1 MFKHILVPVDGS
13 ASSAAA
19 LDKAASLAKLCGSA
33 LSILT
38 VWRHHGMLE
47 GSLSMV
53 RKDDPRPLDD
63 ALREHATGIA
73 EGAKARARELG
84 VTGARAF
91 VRNGFVARGILSFA
105 EEHDCDLIVL
115 GSRGAGTVDAYL
127 LGSVSHKVTS
137 VAECPVLVV

>member
-13 ASSAAA
+13 QASLAA
-19 LDKAASLAKLCGSA
+19 LDKGAEIAGMCDAE

-53 RKDDPRPLDD
+53 RPQDPRPLDD

-73 EGAKARARELG
+73 EAAKARARELG
-84 VTGARAF
+84 AGGARAF
-91 VRNGFVARGILSFA
+91 VRNGHVARGILAFA
-105 EEHDCDLIVL
+105 AEHKCDLIVL
-115 GSRGAGTVDAYL
+115 GSRGTGTIDAYL

-137 VAECPVLVV
+137 MAECPVLVV